1 MLVGHLGVAFAAKVA
16 EPRARLGVLVA
27 ASFGID
33 LIWPIFLAAG
43 LESVSVVPEAT
54 AFTPLMFDSYPW
66 SHSLAM
72 VLGWSLVAWALVRWL
87 GGSRRVAT
95 VVGAV
100 VLSHWVLD
108 YVTHRPD
115 LPLWPDGPEVGLGL
129 WDSIAWTLV
138 VEGAFFLGAVA
149 LYVISYPP
157 RDRLGRLGL
166 WALVGLVTV
175 IWIAGPFS
183 PPPPNE
189 TAVAVVGFVLWVLPV
204 WAWRIETHR
213 WSDPASVPGHAA
225 RPTSQD

>member
-1 MLVGHLGVAFAAKVA
+1 MFAGHLGVALGAKIA
-16 EPRARLGVLVA
+16 EPEARLGVLVA

-33 LIWPIFLAAG
+33 LIWPIFLVAG

-54 AFTPLMFDSYPW
+54 AFTPLRFDSYPW
-66 SHSLAM
+66 SHSLAV
-72 VLGWSLVAWALVRWL
+72 VLGWSFFAWALVRWS

-108 YVTHRPD
+108 FVTHRPD

-129 WDSIAWTLV
+129 WDSIAGTLI
-138 VEGAFFLGAVA
+138 VEGALFLAAVS
-149 LYVISYPP
+149 LYVRSYPA
-157 RDRLGRLGL
+157 RDRLGGVGL
-166 WALVGLVTV
+166 WALVGLVTL

-189 TAVAVVGFVLWVLPV
+189 TAVAVVGFALWVFPV
-204 WAWRIETHR
+204 WAWRIEAHR
-213 WSDPASVPGHAA
+213 WGAPASARGHAA
-225 RPTSQD
+225 RPTSHN